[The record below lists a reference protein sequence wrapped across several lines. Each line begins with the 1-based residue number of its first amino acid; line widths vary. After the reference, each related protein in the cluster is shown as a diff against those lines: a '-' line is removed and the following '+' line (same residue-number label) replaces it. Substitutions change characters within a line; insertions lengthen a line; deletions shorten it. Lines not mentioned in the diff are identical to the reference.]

1 MSLDAQAATQEMR
14 TSLATLKDVGGI
26 TGSFIFNRLGH
37 VVAREL
43 PAMFDDMALSEA
55 SGRLTRLHETFA
67 AAGDRVEVVVLR
79 FRDHK
84 LYVKTLAGGVL
95 CIISDGSVN
104 MPALRMAASLVGRRI
119 ASALDSVASAL
130 PSAVAESASAPSAP
144 PLPRPPA
151 LAPPGMRRFRGRAV
165 E

>member
-1 MSLDAQAATQEMR
+1 MGAELHAAAEQMR
-14 TSLATLKDVGGI
+14 QSLATLRDVGGI
-26 TGSFIFNRLGH
+26 TGSFIFTRAGN

-43 PAMFDDMALSEA
+43 PAMFDDTALSEA

-67 AAGDRVEVVVLR
+67 AAGDQLDIAVLR

-84 LYVKTLAGGVL
+84 VYVKTLPAGSL

-104 MPALRMAASLVGRRI
+104 MPALRMAASLVGRRV
-119 ASALDSVASAL
+119 AAALD
-130 PSAVAESASAPSAP
+130 AVASAPSPVLATQP
-144 PLPRPPA
+144 PVPEVPARAPA

>member
-1 MSLDAQAATQEMR
+1 MPFDLRAATTEI
-14 TSLATLKDVGGI
+14 TASLATLRDVGGI
-26 TGSFIFNRLGH
+26 TGSFIFTRSGQ

-43 PAMFDDMALSEA
+43 PAMFDDIALSEA

-67 AAGDRVEVVVLR
+67 AAGDHLDVAVLR

-84 LYVKTLAGGVL
+84 LYVKTLPAGVL

-104 MPALRMAASLVGRRI
+104 MPALRMASNLVGRRVAI
-119 ASALDSVASAL
+119 ALDGVASA
-130 PSAVAESASAPSAP
+130 PPPGSVPEPPVMPAPVV
-144 PLPRPPA
+144 RPPA

>member
-1 MSLDAQAATQEMR
+1 MRLDVHAATEEMR
-14 TSLATLKDVGGI
+14 HSLATLKDVGGI
-26 TGSFIFNRLGH
+26 TGSFIFTRTGH

-67 AAGDRVEVVVLR
+67 AAGDQLEIAVLR

-84 LYVKTLAGGVL
+84 LYVKTLPAGSL

-119 ASALDSVASAL
+119 LTSLETVAASPQVPLVSDA
-130 PSAVAESASAPSAP
+130 AVPSAP
-144 PLPRPPA
+144 VARTPT
-151 LAPPGMRRFRGRAV
+151 LAPPGMRRFRGRTV